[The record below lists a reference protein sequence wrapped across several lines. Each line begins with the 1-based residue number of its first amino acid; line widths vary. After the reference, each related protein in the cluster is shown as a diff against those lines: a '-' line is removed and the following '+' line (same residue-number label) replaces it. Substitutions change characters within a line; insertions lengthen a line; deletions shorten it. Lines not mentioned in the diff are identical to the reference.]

1 MSRKRE
7 AMNYFS
13 IESAV
18 ALLVSLF
25 INVSQ
30 AHATLMPPACMS
42 ACCDY
47 MLEMQQSSPLAV
59 MGHMQVCVV
68 TVFAKAFFGKGVA
81 DIGLANAGQYI
92 SDKYGHIM
100 VRLTAAASNG

>member
-30 AHATLMPPACMS
+30 ADAALEPPI
-42 ACCDY
+42 
-47 MLEMQQSSPLAV
+47 LHERLLH
-59 MGHMQVCVV
+59 GHV
-68 TVFAKAFFGKGVA
+68 
-81 DIGLANAGQYI
+81 I
-92 SDKYGHIM
+92 
-100 VRLTAAASNG
+100 